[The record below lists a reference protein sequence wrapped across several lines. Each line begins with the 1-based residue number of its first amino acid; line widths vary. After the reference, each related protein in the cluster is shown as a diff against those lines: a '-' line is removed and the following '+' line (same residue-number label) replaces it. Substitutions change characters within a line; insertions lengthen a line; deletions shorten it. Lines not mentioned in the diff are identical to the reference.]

1 MDISRIDVVFDC
13 QCFEE
18 DAHSNTVEM
27 MYDLSGQAIAQL
39 ILQLSYT
46 VSWPIVFHC
55 WLILAPTAS
64 KSKTRQ
70 TVKPDGLSKSYLKC
84 AK

>member
-27 MYDLSGQAIAQL
+27 MYDLSGYRAVDFATL
-39 ILQLSYT
+39 LYRFVAYRFPL
-46 VSWPIVFHC
+46 
-55 WLILAPTAS
+55 LAYSSTYG
-64 KSKTRQ
+64 KQK
-70 TVKPDGLSKSYLKC
+70 
-84 AK
+84 